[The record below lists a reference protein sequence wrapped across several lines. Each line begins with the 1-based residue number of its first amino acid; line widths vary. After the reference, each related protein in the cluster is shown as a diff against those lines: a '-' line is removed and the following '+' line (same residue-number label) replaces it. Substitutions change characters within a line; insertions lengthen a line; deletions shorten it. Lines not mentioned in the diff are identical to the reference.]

1 MNVELVRF
9 FQEQKESLDM
19 ILDLIPVPVFTK
31 DKEGRYLSCN
41 TAFEEFIG
49 VSRRKLMG
57 KGVYDL
63 WPGPQADIYHAKDKE
78 LFDNPGIQIYETSV
92 ITTSGSE
99 TSVQFHKATFLDA
112 KGQVA
117 GLLGVIFDRTKEKT
131 LENKLKHLALVD
143 TLTGLRNRRAGI
155 EAVNRLISESARKQ
169 RAFSMAMMDIDH
181 FKKINDTWGHAG
193 GDRVLESVQGICKGI
208 LREYDFIFRY
218 GGEEFML
225 CFPDSHSEET
235 REIAERLRTAFE
247 SSPIV
252 VGGEDSVQVTVS
264 IGIAS
269 YPEHGDDVEDLTRAC
284 DSALYAAKHSGRNR
298 VRLA

>member
-31 DKEGRYLSCN
+31 DIDGRYLSCN

-49 VSRRKLMG
+49 ISRQKLVG
-57 KGVYDL
+57 KSVYDL
-63 WPGPQADIYHAKDKE
+63 WHGQQADIYHAKDKE
-78 LFDNPGIQIYETSV
+78 LFDKPGIQIYETSV
-92 ITTSGSE
+92 ITSSGSE

-112 KGQVA
+112 HGQVA

-131 LENKLKHLALVD
+131 LENKLKHLALID

-155 EAVNRLISESARKQ
+155 EAVSRLLSESARKQ
-169 RAFSMAMMDIDH
+169 RTFSMAMMDIDR
-181 FKKINDTWGHAG
+181 FKKINDTWGHAA
-193 GDRVLESVQGICKGI
+193 GDRVLESVRGICKGI

-225 CFPDSHSEET
+225 CFPDSNSEEA
-235 REIAERLRTAFE
+235 RDIAERLRTAFE
-247 SSPIV
+247 SSPIA

-269 YPEHGDDVEDLTRAC
+269 YPGHGDDVEDLTQAC

-298 VRLA
+298 VKLA